1 MSQATEHSGVPAD
14 RQLDWGAARTMNAL
28 EALMWRAE
36 ADPRLRSTVCAL
48 EPLDRVPDWERF
60 LAAHDWA
67 SRMVPRFRQRVVE
80 PALELGPP
88 AWAVDPDFD
97 LSYHVRRVAVP
108 APGGWRALLDACQ
121 QIAMTPFDRSR
132 SPWEAVL
139 FEGLE
144 GDRAAYLLKM
154 HHSTTDGMGG
164 IQLLSQ
170 LHSRTAQPSPG
181 KPQPDAPAP
190 EAISPGSVLANQLA
204 REARES
210 PRNLGRAARALRG
223 LGRPDRALADAA
235 RFGTSLRRVLS
246 DPEAGGSPLLAG
258 RSLSWR
264 FDALDI
270 PFAEL
275 RGASKAAGGSL
286 NDAFLAGLLGAFRIY
301 HRELGA
307 EVESIPVAIPISVR
321 SDSDAEGGNQFA
333 GARLALPVAVADP
346 RERIRRI
353 GEVVRG
359 ARGEPALNA
368 LGFIAP
374 ALSRL
379 PGGMISRLAG
389 SLTKANDLQA
399 SNVPGIRE
407 PVYLAGA
414 RIERMY
420 GFGPLPGCASM
431 VTLVTHGDVC
441 CIGVNVD
448 PAAITLPELFGQ
460 CLEEGFAEVLALNP
474 DGGTAVRR
482 TSPHRTQE
490 ETMSTTDFELDGAR
504 GRVVLHTWPNDDAR
518 FVAVLAHGYGEHAL
532 RYDHVAQELV
542 GAGAAVYAPDHLG
555 HGASE
560 GERALVENVE
570 DIVDDLE
577 LAFARATADHPGLP
591 IVLIGH
597 SMGGIIATRYAQRH
611 GDELAALVLSGPAV
625 GGNPDFETLLAM
637 DPIPEI
643 PIDPE
648 ALSRDP
654 AVGQAYE
661 EDPLVY
667 HGPFQ
672 RATLEALFS
681 AIGAIAEG
689 PGLGS
694 LPTFWI
700 HGSDDAIVPLEATR
714 AAFEHLR
721 GDAFEERVYQDA
733 RHEIF
738 NETNKDEVLGDMLGF
753 IQRALAESPA
763 RA

>member
-1 MSQATEHSGVPAD
+1 MSEAGHSGVPAD
-14 RQLDWGAARTMNAL
+14 RQLDWGAAPTMNAL

-97 LSYHVRRVAVP
+97 LGYHVRRVAVP
-108 APGGWRALLDACQ
+108 APGDWRALLDACQ

-170 LHSRTAQPSPG
+170 LHSRTSEPSPG

-204 REARES
+204 REAREG
-210 PRNLGRAARALRG
+210 PRSIGRAARALRA
-223 LGRPDRALADAA
+223 LSRPDRALSDAA
-235 RFGTSLRRVLS
+235 RFGASLRRVLA
-246 DPEAGGSPLLAG
+246 DPEAGGSPLLAS

-270 PFAEL
+270 PFADL
-275 RGASKAAGGSL
+275 RGASKAAGASL

-307 EVESIPVAIPISVR
+307 EVESMPVAIPISVR
-321 SDSDAEGGNQFA
+321 SDSHAEGGNQFA
-333 GARLALPVAVADP
+333 GARLALPVDVADP
-346 RERIRRI
+346 RERMHRI
-353 GEVVRG
+353 GEIVRG

-379 PGGMISRLAG
+379 PGGMISRVAG

-431 VTLVTHGDVC
+431 ITLVTHGDIC

-474 DGGTAVRR
+474 DGGRAVRR
-482 TSPHRTQE
+482 TSSQRPQE
-490 ETMSTTDFELDGAR
+490 ETMSTTDFELDGSR
-504 GRVVLHTWPNDDAR
+504 GRVAVHTWPTDGAT
-518 FVAVLAHGYGEHAL
+518 FIVVIAHGYGEHAL
-532 RYDHVAQELV
+532 RYDEVARELV
-542 GAGAAVYAPDHLG
+542 KAGAAVYAPDHIG
-555 HGASE
+555 HGASD
-560 GERALVENVE
+560 GERALVESIE
-570 DIVDDLE
+570 DIVDDVE
-577 LAFARATADHPGLP
+577 AVFARAVADHPDLP
-591 IVLIGH
+591 LVLVGH
-597 SMGGIIATRYAQRH
+597 SMGGMIATRYAQRH
-611 GDELAALVLSGPAV
+611 GDQLAALVLSGPAI
-625 GGNPDFETLLAM
+625 GGNPDFEALLGM

-648 ALSRDP
+648 ALSRDA
-654 AVGQAYE
+654 AVQQAYA

-672 RATLEALFS
+672 RATLEGLFA

-689 PGLGS
+689 PGLGG
-694 LPTFWI
+694 LPTIWV
-700 HGSDDAIVPLEATR
+700 HGSEDQIVPLVHTR
-714 AAFEHLR
+714 DAIERIR
-721 GDAFEERVYQDA
+721 GDNFEEHIYEGA
-733 RHEIF
+733 RHEVF
-738 NETNKDEVLGDMLGF
+738 NETNKSEVFGDVIGF
-753 IQRALAESPA
+753 IQRALAGTPA